1 MPTIIDRLYDDNRAL
16 LEYLNKAGE
25 VSLASL
31 VNEGFRKALA
41 LSAASYFESLIQDA
55 IVRVVDQ
62 CTGGAGGVL
71 EFVKNKAVE
80 RQYHTY
86 FDWDRRNANKFFGLF
101 GAGFKEFMT
110 KKIQASADLESS
122 ISAFMELGSI
132 RNQLVHQNFA
142 VFPMESTAD
151 EIYQLFKKALPF
163 VDTLPNDLSEYCS
176 KKERGDEQAQS

>member
-1 MPTIIDRLYDDNRAL
+1 MPTIIDRLYDDNRSL
-16 LEYLNKAGE
+16 LEHLNKAGE
-25 VSLASL
+25 VSLASI

-62 CTGGAGGVL
+62 CTSGADGVL

-86 FDWDRRNANKFFGLF
+86 FDWDRSNANKFFGLF

-110 KKIQASADLESS
+110 KKVQASA
-122 ISAFMELGSI
+122 
-132 RNQLVHQNFA
+132 
-142 VFPMESTAD
+142 
-151 EIYQLFKKALPF
+151 
-163 VDTLPNDLSEYCS
+163 
-176 KKERGDEQAQS
+176 